1 MLPTICIIC
10 IIFISLLHVCTLPEL
25 AGDLGEITPLYHNFL
40 NNPIDSNFVFADDDA
55 KYQELVE
62 YALISLGYP
71 FVSLTPQ
78 ETALM
83 IGIKAYKMQHPGKS
97 LLPNLNAMQLR
108 LDSMEKRYDKF
119 KSNEDSFNLTQ
130 FIVDNSAR
138 YERTRWY

>member
-1 MLPTICIIC
+1 MYY
-10 IIFISLLHVCTLPEL
+10 FHFSLTRSHSSRSCWRLWQNHAAVLQFLEEPYTFK
-25 AGDLGEITPLYHNFL
+25 LY
-40 NNPIDSNFVFADDDA
+40 VFADDDA
-55 KYQELVE
+55 EYQELVE

-97 LLPNLNAMQLR
+97 LLPDLNAMQLR
-108 LDSMEKRYDKF
+108 LDNMEKRYNKF

-138 YERTRWY
+138 YERIL